1 MNIKEYISSGII
13 ESYVLGLAT
22 PEEASILE
30 CIQKNNEEVRLL
42 IAETQKSLEELA
54 TRQAEAPAANLKSA
68 IWDAIQKSESA
79 QDTSS
84 SFTTNSKP
92 IQLSD
97 TVTAQAVSEQKN
109 NSSLFMKIAASLLLV
124 ASIGYN
130 FVQMNDRAASK
141 SVQLAMEEEN
151 AVLLRDKNALEEKW
165 NMMNDPDM
173 TMIALKG
180 VEKHPEM
187 KAHVFWKKDTKETYL
202 SLENLPKPP
211 ENMQYQLWAIVD
223 GKPVDIGTYALNSTH
238 VEKMKKVENAQAFAI
253 TLEKEG
259 GNATP
264 TMENMYVM
272 GGV

>member
-1 MNIKEYISSGII
+1 MDIKEYISSGII

-54 TRQAEAPAANLKSA
+54 TRQAETPATGLKSA
-68 IWDAIQKSESA
+68 IWDAIQESESPE
-79 QDTSS
+79 DTSS
-84 SFTTNSKP
+84 LLKTSSNKIEISE
-92 IQLSD
+92 
-97 TVTAQAVSEQKN
+97 TVTEQRN
-109 NSSLFMKIAASLLLV
+109 SSSLFLKIAASLLLV

-151 AVLLRDKNALEEKW
+151 AVLLHDKKKLEEKW
-165 NMMNDPDM
+165 DMMNDPNT

-180 VEKHPEM
+180 VEKYPEM
-187 KAHVFWKKDTKETYL
+187 KAYVFWKKDTKETYL

-223 GKPVDIGTYALNSTH
+223 GKPVDIGTYALNSTD
-238 VEKMKKVENAQAFAI
+238 VEKMKSVENAQAFAI